1 MSDALDKAEL
11 AVRAAETDTAAVQLA
26 MAAMELAKL
35 ATQQQAQT
43 SHTTFRDPEKLPLT
57 CQHDHPKARRSVGE
71 WIGIACAVCVGSIG
85 LAFASLA
92 LAILGGVA
100 AIVVLVLRDMWRDMQ
115 RKGR

>member
-1 MSDALDKAEL
+1 MSDALDKAEQ

-35 ATQQQAQT
+35 ATQQQTQAPAQ
-43 SHTTFRDPEKLPLT
+43 S
-57 CQHDHPKARRSVGE
+57 CQHDHNTRRSTGE

-100 AIVVLVLRDMWRDMQ
+100 AIVVLVLRDMWQ
-115 RKGR
+115 TSRKGR

>member
-1 MSDALDKAEL
+1 MSDALDKAEE

-26 MAAMELAKL
+26 VAAMELAKL
-35 ATQQQAQT
+35 ATLQQAQA
-43 SHTTFRDPEKLPLT
+43 PAQQ
-57 CQHDHPKARRSVGE
+57 CQHDHKRPGRGAGE

-115 RKGR
+115 RKR

>member
-1 MSDALDKAEL
+1 MSDALDKAEQ

-26 MAAMELAKL
+26 MAAMELARL
-35 ATQQQAQT
+35 ATQQQAQAPA
-43 SHTTFRDPEKLPLT
+43 RQ
-57 CQHDHPKARRSVGE
+57 CQHDHGKTRRSTGE

-100 AIVVLVLRDMWRDMQ
+100 AIVVLVLRDMWRDM

>member
-1 MSDALDKAEL
+1 VSDALDKAEQ
-11 AVRAAETDTAAVQLA
+11 AVRNAETDTAAVQLA

-35 ATQQQAQT
+35 ATQQQVQAPAQQ
-43 SHTTFRDPEKLPLT
+43 
-57 CQHDHPKARRSVGE
+57 CQHDHQRTGRSTGE

-115 RKGR
+115 RKR

>member
-1 MSDALDKAEL
+1 MSDALDKAEQ

-43 SHTTFRDPEKLPLT
+43 PQQQ
-57 CQHDHPKARRSVGE
+57 CQHDHKARRGTGE
-71 WIGIACAVCVGSIG
+71 WIGIACAVCVGSVGI
-85 LAFASLA
+85 AFASLA

-100 AIVVLVLRDMWRDMQ
+100 AIVVLVLRDMWQ
-115 RKGR
+115 TSRKGR